1 MRAGFQAFT
10 WEKEHVSGVLA
21 AYYSYTRLWNEVFGI
36 LLVLRFDHV
45 VFYPA
50 FTCLIDNSLEQRAQ
64 ENVLQSFTL
73 QTRASCYTFV
83 IYTPNPK
90 ASLYKPLSPPAKT
103 KNSSANPPFP
113 HPSSLIPPLS
123 PFGRGLEG
131 GEGGLLGF
139 GRGGGEGGVG
149 GGACDAD
156 VVKEV
161 VVKGWEVG
169 G

>member
-1 MRAGFQAFT
+1 M
-10 WEKEHVSGVLA
+10 SGVLA

-113 HPSSLIPPLS
+113 HPSSLIPHPSSLIPPLS

-139 GRGGGEGGVG
+139 GRGGGREGLVEGL
-149 GGACDAD
+149 AMRTL
-156 VVKEV
+156 
-161 VVKGWEVG
+161 
-169 G
+169 

>member
-113 HPSSLIPPLS
+113 HPSSLIPHPSSHPSAPL
-123 PFGRGLEG
+123 
-131 GEGGLLGF
+131 
-139 GRGGGEGGVG
+139 GGGWRVERVGCWVLG
-149 GGACDAD
+149 GG
-156 VVKEV
+156 
-161 VVKGWEVG
+161 G
-169 G
+169 GREGLVEGLAMRTL

>member
-113 HPSSLIPPLS
+113 HPSSHPSAPL
-123 PFGRGLEG
+123 
-131 GEGGLLGF
+131 
-139 GRGGGEGGVG
+139 GGGWRVERVGCWVLG
-149 GGACDAD
+149 GG
-156 VVKEV
+156 
-161 VVKGWEVG
+161 G
-169 G
+169 GREGLVEGLAMRTL